1 MDPKNND
8 RICRAIDNFFRLPS
22 FCRCT
27 GAPLGGE
34 LSCSVGLGN
43 IISIGASASVF
54 PCGSP
59 ASFGYKAW
67 ASLLGQSRV
76 RSSQLNRRGNLH

>member
-1 MDPKNND
+1 MSNKNND
-8 RICRAIDNFFRLPS
+8 RICNAINNFFRLPS

-43 IISIGASASVF
+43 IISIGASASLF
-54 PCGSP
+54 PCGTP

-76 RSSQLNRRGNLH
+76 RRSPHSRFSY